1 VVDQPG
7 RSLRLAVGL
16 AIVTVGLTEA
26 YSLLAGLRS
35 ERRLRDV
42 EVRAVRA
49 EVGHALP
56 GLREALRSGGSA
68 SWEKAAALALAA
80 SVASE
85 VEVLAADGQPLLSVP
100 TVPPVGHRPAQRE
113 AQALGSGEVVTVTAQ
128 SGPFTRV
135 LSYVPFHDDGRS
147 LFLRL
152 STAAPALQASV
163 QERQRA
169 VFAHLLAL
177 AVLTLAGALL
187 FARPSG
193 RGEPAPP
200 ARVLDAYEEALGRL
214 RDRGLE
220 MSREHEAERQRM
232 EAELRDREA
241 MARAGEL
248 TAGIVHEVRNG
259 LGTILGYARI
269 LEREGT
275 GPNVIESAQSI
286 REECET
292 LEVVVR
298 RFMQFVRQETL
309 SPATFDL
316 ERMLARVVSRES
328 RGRSGAHV
336 TLTPST
342 PGGEPIEADEELL
355 ERAFENLIRN
365 ARDAAGAEGHVH
377 VALAREGDE
386 VAVAIEDDG
395 PGLPAETGGTV
406 KPFFTTKPGGLGLG
420 LPIALKIVRLHR
432 GVLTLETRSPRGARA
447 TVRLAIHSVGS

>member
-35 ERRLRDV
+35 ERRLREV

-49 EVGHALP
+49 EVGQALP

-85 VEVLAADGQPLLSVP
+85 VEVLAAEGRPLLSVP
-100 TVPPVGHRPAQRE
+100 TVPPVGHRPAERE
-113 AQALGSGEVVTVTAQ
+113 AQALALGEVVTVTAQ

-135 LSYVPFHDDGRS
+135 LTYVPFHDGGRS
-147 LFLRL
+147 LLFRL

-163 QERQRA
+163 QERQRGA
-169 VFAHLLAL
+169 FAHLLAL

-220 MSREHEAERQRM
+220 MSREHEVERQRM

-259 LGTILGYARI
+259 LGTILGYARM
-269 LEREGT
+269 LERET
-275 GPNVIESAQSI
+275 APDVIESARSI

-309 SPATFDL
+309 SPAPFDL

-328 RGRSGAHV
+328 RGRPGARV

-365 ARDAAGAEGHVH
+365 ARDAAGAEGQVH
-377 VALAREGDE
+377 VAVAREGGA

-395 PGLPAETGGTV
+395 PGLPAETGGMV

-432 GVLTLETRSPRGARA
+432 GELTLEPRLPRGARA
-447 TVRLAIHSVGS
+447 TVRLGIHLVGS

>member
-1 VVDQPG
+1 MVDQPG

-26 YSLLAGLRS
+26 YSMLAGLRS
-35 ERRLRDV
+35 ERRLREV

-49 EVGHALP
+49 EVGQALP
-56 GLREALRSGGSA
+56 DLREALRSGGSA
-68 SWEKAAALALAA
+68 SWEKAAALALGS

-100 TVPPVGHRPAQRE
+100 TVPPVGHRPAERE
-113 AQALGSGEVVTVTAQ
+113 AQALASGEVVTVTAQ

-135 LSYVPFHDDGRS
+135 LSYVPFRDGERS
-147 LFLRL
+147 LLLRL

-163 QERQRA
+163 QERQRGA
-169 VFAHLLAL
+169 FAHLLAL

-220 MSREHEAERQRM
+220 MSREHEVERQRM

-259 LGTILGYARI
+259 LGTILGYARM
-269 LEREGT
+269 LERET
-275 GPNVIESAQSI
+275 APDVIESARSI

-309 SPATFDL
+309 SPAPFDL

-328 RGRSGAHV
+328 RGRPGARV

-365 ARDAAGAEGHVH
+365 ARDAAGAEGQVH
-377 VALAREGDE
+377 VAVAREGGA

-432 GVLTLETRSPRGARA
+432 GELTLEPRLPRGARA
-447 TVRLAIHSVGS
+447 TVRLGVHLVGS

>member
-1 VVDQPG
+1 MVDQPG

-35 ERRLRDV
+35 ERRLREV

-49 EVGHALP
+49 EVGQALP

-68 SWEKAAALALAA
+68 SWEKAAALALGA

-100 TVPPVGHRPAQRE
+100 TVPPVGHRPAERE
-113 AQALGSGEVVTVTAQ
+113 AQAIASGEVVTVTAQ

-135 LSYVPFHDDGRS
+135 LSYVQFHDGGRS
-147 LFLRL
+147 LLLRL

-163 QERQRA
+163 QERQRGA
-169 VFAHLLAL
+169 FAHLLAL

-193 RGEPAPP
+193 RSEAAPT

-259 LGTILGYARI
+259 LGTILGYARM
-269 LEREGT
+269 LERET
-275 GPNVIESAQSI
+275 APEVIESARSI

-309 SPATFDL
+309 SPAPFDL

-328 RGRSGAHV
+328 RGRPGARV

-365 ARDAAGAEGHVH
+365 ARDAAGAEGQVH
-377 VALAREGDE
+377 VAVAREGGA
-386 VAVAIEDDG
+386 VTVAIEDDG

-432 GVLTLETRSPRGARA
+432 GELTLEPRLPRGARA
-447 TVRLAIHSVGS
+447 TVRLGVHLVGS